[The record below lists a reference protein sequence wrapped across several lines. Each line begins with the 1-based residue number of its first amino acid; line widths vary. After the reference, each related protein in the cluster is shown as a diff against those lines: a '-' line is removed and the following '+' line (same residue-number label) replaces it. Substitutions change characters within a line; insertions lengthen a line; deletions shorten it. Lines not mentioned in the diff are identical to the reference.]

1 MMDIINIIINKKT
14 RQVILPKSVIGNDGE
29 NLQEK
34 LVFSFNDQ
42 FVDGTARLELLK
54 QGETASYVML
64 TKTNNTYELPI
75 KSIITK
81 SGRLNM
87 QLVITEGT
95 NDEEIPIFKSNSFYV
110 IVNSSINAEIEEEE
124 EYPQWIDV
132 ANTKLNQLDNIDIE
146 AEQTQ
151 SGATITITKKDG
163 TEESV
168 ELTNGIPGQDG
179 ANGITPTIGN
189 NGNWYLGET
198 DTGKPSRGIQG
209 ETGAPGSAGQDGISP
224 IANITKSGNTAT
236 ITITDKSGTTTAT
249 VSDGV
254 NGVDGQP
261 GRDGYVQYTAGNNI
275 TIENNVISATGGADF
290 TINIDEHLV
299 SSNALIISELN
310 PGRYTLKSNNNN
322 RTFRV
327 KASANYEAAT
337 VILTDFS
344 MYEPFVVVNSPFESG
359 KMAFYFVA
367 DDNRKISRYIYS
379 TSSSNGFSTIN
390 DNYPILKTYRTDSN
404 SVASSNTFTGSNTF
418 TRLPQSDVVPTN
430 NNDLVNKKYVDDKIG
445 DINTILATLT
455 TPGGNS

>member
-132 ANTKLNQLDNIDIE
+132 ANTKLNEIDEALDDLQDKLDSGYFKGE
-146 AEQTQ
+146 KGDKGDRGEQ
-151 SGATITITKKDG
+151 
-163 TEESV
+163 
-168 ELTNGIPGQDG
+168 GIQ
-179 ANGITPTIGN
+179 
-189 NGNWYLGET
+189 
-198 DTGKPSRGIQG
+198 GIQG
-209 ETGAPGSAGQDGISP
+209 ERGEKGEQGIQG
-224 IANITKSGNTAT
+224 IQGERGLQGEQGI
-236 ITITDKSGTTTAT
+236 
-249 VSDGV
+249 
-254 NGVDGQP
+254 P
-261 GRDGYVQYTAGNNI
+261 GRDGQNGTDGRDGTNGRDGYIQYTAGNNI

-299 SSNALIISELN
+299 SSTALIISELN

-322 RTFRV
+322 RNFRV
-327 KASANYEAAT
+327 KASASYDATT

-344 MYEPFVVVNSPFESG
+344 MYEPLVVVNSPFENG
-359 KMAFYFVA
+359 KMAFYYVA
-367 DDNRKISRYIYS
+367 DDNRKISRYFYS
-379 TSSSNGFSTIN
+379 SSSSNGFSTTS

-418 TRLPQSDVVPTN
+418 TKLPQSDVVPTN